1 MRNPAVLPKKR
12 TDCFLRRMPIYNK
25 KRDALGRPAVLFRS
39 AFSQSRAVSVR
50 LCRTAKI
57 FHALRASAHFT
68 AGVGISEVADIISPL
83 TRSICICT
91 RGSPGR
97 AGGKRARYPARPR
110 LCTADSYILSL
121 RGPHRAGEDGVFRP
135 SRRSLCY

>member
-1 MRNPAVLPKKR
+1 MRNPALLPKKR

-25 KRDALGRPAVLFRS
+25 KRDAPDVPPYCSVMRS
-39 AFSQSRAVSVR
+39 LRKTRFPVSAAAPR
-50 LCRTAKI
+50 KYFT
-57 FHALRASAHFT
+57 FSAHRRISPER
-68 AGVGISEVADIISPL
+68 GGISVPRSFIISPL

-91 RGSPGR
+91 RGSPCR

-121 RGPHRAGEDGVFRP
+121 REPHRAGEDGVFRP
-135 SRRSLCY
+135 SRRSL